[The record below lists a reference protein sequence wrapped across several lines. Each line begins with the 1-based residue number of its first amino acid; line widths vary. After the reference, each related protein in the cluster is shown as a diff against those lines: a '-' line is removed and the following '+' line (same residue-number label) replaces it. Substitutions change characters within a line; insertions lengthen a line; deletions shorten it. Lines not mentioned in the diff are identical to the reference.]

1 LSTGA
6 KVGIGAGVGVVA
18 LAGLAALG
26 WFILRARRAKQA
38 NIAATAGG
46 EEAKEPQMQPQLHPW
61 ELDSH
66 EAMIPAEL
74 PSDSVNHM
82 RYK

>member
-6 KVGIGAGVGVVA
+6 KAGIGIGVGVAA
-18 LAGLAALG
+18 LAAFAALG
-26 WFILRARRAKQA
+26 WFVVRARRAKQA
-38 NIAATAGG
+38 NTAAEIGG
-46 EEAKEPQMQPQLHPW
+46 EEAKKPHMQQQQHPW

-66 EAMIPAEL
+66 ETMVPAEL
-74 PSDSVNHM
+74 PSETVSHV